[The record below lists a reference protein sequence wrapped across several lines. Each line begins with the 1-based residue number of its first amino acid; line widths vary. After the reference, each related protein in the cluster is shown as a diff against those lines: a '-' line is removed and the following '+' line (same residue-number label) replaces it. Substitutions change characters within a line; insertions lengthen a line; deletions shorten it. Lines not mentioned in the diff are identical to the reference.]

1 VPETQRKRSRA
12 YLARREEMLNI
23 AARLINSEG
32 LASATLSAVADVL
45 GVRHN
50 TLYHYFGDREDL
62 RRTVLERT
70 VALRE
75 ASLEQAM
82 AQPGSALE
90 KVLAYLE
97 IELDA
102 PFNSRV
108 DTSGGRGLEP
118 AERDRFMRLKSGLTG
133 SFAALIRSG
142 IADGSIAPCDPV
154 VRAFALESIVN
165 RFIVHDRQTEEGLAG
180 TRLANVL
187 LDILRN
193 GLLQPRR
200 QMPNPPSDARGIS
213 TILGL
218 EFDRE
223 DELGLELHRL
233 LGNAT
238 LAFNQEGWEAS
249 IPEMAARYG
258 KSKTVYY
265 QFAADKQ
272 ELLFHCLSRGIG
284 LIEASQLASA
294 AAGSNPAECIV
305 LHYRYLYRAHD
316 SEAGP
321 FPVFNEM
328 DRLHPHHRRIIAIR
342 NRTVRYRSQ
351 QRVAA
356 GINAGWFRMVPAAV
370 VQPCFGG
377 MLYRLGL
384 GIDERPR
391 SMSLEDVAIE
401 NLRLMFQGLKA
412 E

>member
-1 VPETQRKRSRA
+1 MPTSQRKRSRA
-12 YLARREEMLNI
+12 YLARREEMLDV

-32 LASATLSAVADVL
+32 VASATLSAVADVL

-50 TLYHYFGDREDL
+50 TLYHYFDDRDDL

-70 VALRE
+70 VALRQ

-82 AQPGSALE
+82 AHSGPALD

-97 IELDA
+97 IELGA
-102 PFNSRV
+102 PLNSRV
-108 DTSGGRGLEP
+108 DTSGGRGLE
-118 AERDRFMRLKSGLTG
+118 ASERELFMRLKNRLTG
-133 SFAALIRSG
+133 NLATLIRSG
-142 IADGSIAPCDPV
+142 IADGSIASCDPV

-165 RFIVHDRQTEEGLAG
+165 RFIVHDRQTRAGLAG
-180 TRLANVL
+180 AGLTGVL

-193 GLLQPRR
+193 GILQPRR
-200 QMPNPPSDARGIS
+200 QMPDPPSDPRGIS
-213 TILGL
+213 AILGFTF
-218 EFDRE
+218 ESE
-223 DELGLELHRL
+223 DEIGLDLHRML
-233 LGNAT
+233 ANAT

-249 IPEMAARYG
+249 SPEMAARYG

-272 ELLFHCLSRGIG
+272 ELLFHCLSRGIA
-284 LIEASQLASA
+284 LIEASQLVSSA
-294 AAGSNPAECIV
+294 AGRNPAELIV

-321 FPVFNEM
+321 FPVFNES
-328 DRLHPHHRRIIAIR
+328 DRLHPHHRRIIEIR
-342 NRTVRYRSQ
+342 NRTVRYRA
-351 QRVAA
+351 QRRIAA
-356 GINAGWFRMVPAAV
+356 GIDAGWFRMVPASV

-384 GIDERPR
+384 GILERPP
-391 SMSLEDVAIE
+391 SMSLEDVAIQ
-401 NLRLMFQGLKA
+401 NLRLMFMGLKS